1 LNITNLAES
10 SQTNKSAPTAGR
22 GAGRGGGVRPIGSLQ
37 VKSPAQLLRPA
48 AAAAAAQS
56 QMRKPFPAGGQVRPQ
71 GNQAAKQKLAEFKEQ
86 MKKTLNMPGA
96 QRKPAPKPMTQTVKP
111 SGVVNVKAGQTTS
124 AGVRPVQGGPII
136 RPTQPAV
143 KSQVA
148 LGARPSSRKTPPPPK
163 PGSGGDDVI
172 CIDID

>member
-1 LNITNLAES
+1 M
-10 SQTNKSAPTAGR
+10 
-22 GAGRGGGVRPIGSLQ
+22 GSLQ

-48 AAAAAAQS
+48 AAAAATQS
-56 QMRKPFPAGGQVRPQ
+56 QMRKPSPAGGQVRPQ
-71 GNQAAKQKLAEFKEQ
+71 GSQAAKQKLAEFKEQ

-96 QRKPAPKPMTQTVKP
+96 QRKPAPKPMGAKP
-111 SGVVNVKAGQTTS
+111 SGLLNTKAVQPST
-124 AGVRPVQGGPII
+124 AGVRQVQGGASI
-136 RPTQPAV
+136 RPTQPVV

-148 LGARPSSRKTPPPPK
+148 LGARPSSRKTPPPSK